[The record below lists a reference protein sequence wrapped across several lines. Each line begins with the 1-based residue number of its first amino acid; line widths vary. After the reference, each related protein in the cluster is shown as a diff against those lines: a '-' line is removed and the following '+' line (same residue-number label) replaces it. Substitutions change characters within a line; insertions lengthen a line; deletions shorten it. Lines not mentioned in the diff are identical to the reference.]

1 MNQKVRPFSGR
12 CFGPA
17 RYKVNSR
24 GASKTAA
31 LFLCLAVAYYILG
44 IGSLEMEQLLAQQG
58 AADQEA
64 LVREH

>member
-17 RYKVNSR
+17 RYKLNSR

-31 LFLCLAVAYYILG
+31 LFLCFAVANYILG
-44 IGSLEMEQLLAQQG
+44 TGSLEMEQLLAQQG